1 MNRHGVFYS
10 IFATLIINLFFC
22 SPSTAGVQKEL
33 ANSYSNGI
41 SMSIAINDWAEP
53 SVFSQSDPVSVA
65 INFEPGDYAG
75 VPADWWLLAVV
86 PSGECYYP
94 DESGTWIGP
103 VSLSQVQTVAQCAL
117 FPLSGQTVLNVPG
130 LPAGAYHFYFGI
142 DVWNGVIDPFII
154 YTGTSL
160 TIVEMHKI

>member
-1 MNRHGVFYS
+1 MNRHGVFYC

-22 SPSTAGVQKEL
+22 SPSTAGVQKGH

-65 INFEPGDYAG
+65 VNFEPGDYAG

-94 DESGTWIGP
+94 DGSRNVDWPRLPLPGSAGGAVCTFSIVRADGAECSWAARRCI
-103 VSLSQVQTVAQCAL
+103 SLL
-117 FPLSGQTVLNVPG
+117 F
-130 LPAGAYHFYFGI
+130 
-142 DVWNGVIDPFII
+142 WNRCVEWGYRSIHHI
-154 YTGTSL
+154 YGH
-160 TIVEMHKI
+160 IVDNR

>member
-1 MNRHGVFYS
+1 MNRQCTFYG

-22 SPSTAGVQKEL
+22 SPSTAGVQKEH

-65 INFEPGDYAG
+65 VNFEPGDYAG
-75 VPADWWLLAVV
+75 LPADWWLLAVV

-103 VSLSQVQTVAQCAL
+103 SPSPRFSLWRSVHFFHC
-117 FPLSGQTVLNVPG
+117 PG
-130 LPAGAYHFYFGI
+130 RRC
-142 DVWNGVIDPFII
+142 
-154 YTGTSL
+154 
-160 TIVEMHKI
+160 